1 MAFDEAA
8 GSEGEETELL
18 REGDPS
24 LAAEA
29 ATVARASDAS
39 GTVLVPAGGCF
50 EGQVAI
56 VGLTRIEGSVRGSL
70 RGPGQLLVGPDAR
83 VEGRIECES
92 LDSRGEIVGPV
103 AVRTRARLGGRGRL
117 DGDLRAPSVVL
128 EDEAIWN
135 GRAVVG
141 CEAEGRDDL
150 DDHAAEG
157 ETHSTLEGGP
167 AA

>member
-1 MAFDEAA
+1 MVFDEAA
-8 GSEGEETELL
+8 GIDGEETELL
-18 REGDPS
+18 READPS

-29 ATVARASDAS
+29 ATVARAADGSEA
-39 GTVLVPAGGCF
+39 VLVPAGGCF

-92 LDSRGEIVGPV
+92 LESRGEIVGPV

-128 EDEAIWN
+128 EDEAVWN

-141 CEAEGRDDL
+141 CEADVGDPDDQ
-150 DDHAAEG
+150 AEG
-157 ETHSTLEGGP
+157 EAEATREGSP